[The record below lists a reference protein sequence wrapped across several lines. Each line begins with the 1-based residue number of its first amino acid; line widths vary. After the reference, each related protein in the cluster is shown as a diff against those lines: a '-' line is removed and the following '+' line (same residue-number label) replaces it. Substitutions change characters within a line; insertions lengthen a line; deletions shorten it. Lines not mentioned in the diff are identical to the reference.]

1 MKNTDQSFYEI
12 QLNTTHLVVVF
23 LGAVAVGLVIFYL
36 GVGIGRG
43 QGTTQ
48 FSGEFQ
54 AALPAEEASTPPDE
68 ELEFYD
74 TVQESQP
81 QGREPAAQSD
91 TAAGRVA
98 ASGAPT
104 AADQGGPAGDE
115 DASLSRSPSGRAAPE
130 SPPRTSS
137 SGDLPGHD
145 PSIVSG
151 WIVQVRSTTDR
162 VAADS
167 LQATLASA
175 GYPTFVVT
183 ADIGGETYY
192 RVRVGRYGRENDARR
207 VAASLGQ
214 RQDIDNPWVTEG

>member
-1 MKNTDQSFYEI
+1 MKNTDESFYEI

-23 LGAVAVGLVIFYL
+23 LGAVAVGVAVFYL
-36 GVGIGRG
+36 GVVIGRG
-43 QGTTQ
+43 QGAPQ

-81 QGREPAAQSD
+81 QGREPQAQSD

-98 ASGAPT
+98 DQGTPT
-104 AADQGGPAGDE
+104 AADQGEPAGDE
-115 DASLSRSPSGRAAPE
+115 DTAPAPSSSGRASPE
-130 SPPRTSS
+130 SPQRTPSA
-137 SGDLPGHD
+137 GDLPGHD

-151 WIVQVRSTTDR
+151 WVIQVRSTTDR
-162 VAADS
+162 GAADS

-175 GYPTFVVT
+175 GYPAFVVT

-207 VAASLGQ
+207 VAASLDQ
-214 RQDIDNPWVTEG
+214 RQDIVDPWVTEG